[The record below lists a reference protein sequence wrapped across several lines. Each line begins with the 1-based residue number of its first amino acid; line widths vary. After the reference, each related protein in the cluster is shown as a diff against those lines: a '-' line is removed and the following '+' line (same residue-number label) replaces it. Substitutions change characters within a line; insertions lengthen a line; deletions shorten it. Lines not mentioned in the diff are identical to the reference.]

1 MITGQ
6 ASLWGFLERQVQ
18 LNRLY
23 VERQGPNHPDVSY
36 SFTMQPVHLLS
47 NKVVLQKLFLVNR
60 E

>member
-18 LNRLY
+18 LNHLY
-23 VERQGPNHPDVSY
+23 ERQGLNHPDVSY
-36 SFTMQPVHLLS
+36 SFTMQPVHLPS
-47 NKVVLQKLFLVNR
+47 NKVVLQKLFLVHR

>member
-18 LNRLY
+18 LNHLY
-23 VERQGPNHPDVSY
+23 VEHQDLNHPNVSY
-36 SFTMQPVHLLS
+36 SFTMQPVHLPS